1 MKRVAGV
8 MAVCLLFATAC
19 QQAEITRQT
28 FVNQHHTD
36 QILKLESQTSQHVTL
51 LGRFHGV
58 DSVGSYTMTT
68 DTGTIRGTYTYV
80 SSSKGERGYIFH
92 PESGARWE
100 VTLSED
106 GAFTDGNGD
115 LWRLKE
121 IVVDQSP
128 QMAEK
133 HLVRVG
139 S

>member
-1 MKRVAGV
+1 MKRIAVVFVA
-8 MAVCLLFATAC
+8 CLVFATGC
-19 QQAEITRQT
+19 QQATVTRQT
-28 FVNQHHTD
+28 LVNQEHPD
-36 QILKLESQTSQHVTL
+36 QTLKLESQPSMHVAL

-80 SSSKGERGYIFH
+80 SKSKGDEGYIFH
-92 PESGARWE
+92 PENGARWE

-106 GAFTDGNGD
+106 GAFTDGNGN
-115 LWRLKE
+115 LWQLKE
-121 IVVDQSP
+121 VVLDQAP

-133 HLVRVG
+133 HLVKVG